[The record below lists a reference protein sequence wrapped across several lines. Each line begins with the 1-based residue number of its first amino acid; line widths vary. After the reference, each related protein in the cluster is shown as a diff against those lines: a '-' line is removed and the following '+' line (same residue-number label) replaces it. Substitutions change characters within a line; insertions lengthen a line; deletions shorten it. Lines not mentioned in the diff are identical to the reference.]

1 MSYILDALKKAD
13 QERTLGEVPDL
24 EAAHWGE
31 RRQKRSY
38 RWVWVVGALL
48 LVNGF
53 LLFMLLD
60 RDEPFE
66 HVVDGLPETAE
77 SPAVTPVVPVPRTES
92 AMTTPSSDIVRPREP
107 VYVPLA
113 TVGNQRQTTVRPL
126 PSTPAVVDQST
137 GFTRPA
143 VPAPTSRQTS
153 GVPAWS
159 DLSLEFR
166 SGLSL
171 PHLDVHVYSENPK
184 KRFILVD
191 LQKFREG
198 DTLDNGAVLEEIL
211 PDSIQL
217 YYQGTRFLVEK

>member
-48 LVNGF
+48 LVNGL

-60 RDEPFE
+60 RDEPLE
-66 HVVDGLPETAE
+66 RVVNGLPETAE
-77 SPAVTPVVPVPRTES
+77 SPAVKPVVPVARTGS

-113 TVGNQRQTTVRPL
+113 PVGNQRQTTMRPL
-126 PSTPAVVDQST
+126 PSAPAVVDQST
-137 GFTRPA
+137 GFTRPP
-143 VPAPTSRQTS
+143 VPAPTQTS